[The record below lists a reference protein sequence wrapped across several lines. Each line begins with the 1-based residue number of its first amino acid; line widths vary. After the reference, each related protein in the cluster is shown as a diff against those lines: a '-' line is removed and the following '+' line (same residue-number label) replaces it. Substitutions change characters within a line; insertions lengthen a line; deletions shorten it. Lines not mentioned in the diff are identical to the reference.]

1 MSYEIDPALLAA
13 SLKER
18 AALMADLKEHRGWQL
33 LAALYRP
40 EVKTR
45 ILDHDD
51 HHAFLYEATRAQAF
65 GEVFSTPDRVI
76 RQYRKETGR
85 LPRKKSS
92 SSSSDE
98 TCENN

>member
-1 MSYEIDPALLAA
+1 MASYEIDPALLAA

-18 AALMADLKEHRGWQL
+18 AALMSDLQEHRGWQL

-45 ILDHDD
+45 VLDADD

-65 GEVFSTPDRVI
+65 GEVFSPPARVI

-85 LPRKKSS
+85 LPKKKPPAEA
-92 SSSSDE
+92 SDL
-98 TCENN
+98 

>member
-1 MSYEIDPALLAA
+1 MSSYDIDPALLAS

-18 AALMADLKEHRGWQL
+18 AALMADLQEHRGWQL

-45 ILDHDD
+45 VLDVDD
-51 HHAFLYEATRAQAF
+51 HHAFVYEATRAQAF

-85 LPRKKSS
+85 LPRKKPPMDSNDS
-92 SSSSDE
+92 
-98 TCENN
+98 